1 MARLGLA
8 RVSVVR
14 GEGPL
19 AGQPCVDDY
28 IHLHE
33 PVADHLTRFSG
44 IVRPLPLCCPLDR
57 LVPAKPA
64 VQLCRR
70 PQDCGTLLAAPVHLV
85 REGAASN
92 SPSQTFCGSSTNHS
106 VASYLMTTPLRA

>member
-1 MARLGLA
+1 MRARTGGGGRRDGDIEARVARLGLA

-44 IVRPLPLCCPLDR
+44 IVRR
-57 LVPAKPA
+57 L
-64 VQLCRR
+64 
-70 PQDCGTLLAAPVHLV
+70 T
-85 REGAASN
+85 
-92 SPSQTFCGSSTNHS
+92 
-106 VASYLMTTPLRA
+106 